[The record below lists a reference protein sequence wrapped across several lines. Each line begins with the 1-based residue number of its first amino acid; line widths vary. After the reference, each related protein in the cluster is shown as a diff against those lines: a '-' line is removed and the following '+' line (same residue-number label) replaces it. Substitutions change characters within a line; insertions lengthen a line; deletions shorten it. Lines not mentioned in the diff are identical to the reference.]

1 MKTLSLIVILLGASS
16 FTFAAPST
24 DICDLVDIPNCR
36 GITKQLRRNTFQT
49 APNTSSA
56 ANLNPANVSYDRG
69 FGVEALAQAKNP
81 LLFSVVSG
89 TGRMGGALIS
99 GSLDNSFFGNRT
111 PELPE
116 NFLERNKEDRQ
127 FKNQKLSLALG
138 GKLISQRNVGLDV
151 GVILKRHSELKNINP
166 GLGMSGRFFFFHFGA
181 SIYQDEFFVDLTKT
195 IEPVSGTPYSIVLG
209 KDHLEEKFQVTT
221 YTFGT
226 RIKNLSL
233 DMASIRS
240 KLKFYDDPTEITI
253 FSAGFHFK
261 DFLLNAAL
269 RKETSN
275 SPLFEDGTLKDE
287 KEKSG
292 NFFALQYSIN
302 RNIIFGINY
311 NYFLLKEMS
320 LSATFFI

>member
-1 MKTLSLIVILLGASS
+1 MKALIFAITIFCMSSWAS
-16 FTFAAPST
+16 AAPSS
-24 DICDLVDIPNCR
+24 DICDLVDIPKCR

-69 FGVEALAQAKNP
+69 LGVEALAQANNP
-81 LLFSVVSG
+81 LLFSLVSG

-116 NFLERNKEDRQ
+116 NFFERSKDDKQ
-127 FKNQKLSLALG
+127 FKNRKLSLALG
-138 GKLISQRNVGLDV
+138 GKLISHRNAGFDI
-151 GVILKRHSELKNINP
+151 GVILKRHSDVKKVNP
-166 GLGMSGRFFFFHFGA
+166 GIGASGRLFFFHFGA
-181 SIYQDEFFVDLTKT
+181 SVYQDDFFLDLTRN
-195 IEPVSGTPYSIVLG
+195 IEPTSGQLYSVLLG
-209 KDHLEEKFQVTT
+209 KDHLEEKFTVTT

-240 KLKFYDDPTEITI
+240 KLKFYEDPTEIKI
-253 FSAGFHFK
+253 FSAGFHYK
-261 DFLLNAAL
+261 DFLLNAAI
-269 RKETSN
+269 RKESSN
-275 SPLFEDGTLKDE
+275 ALYFDGDE
-287 KEKSG
+287 LVEKKEKSG
-292 NFFALQYSIN
+292 NFFALQYSLS
-302 RNIIFGINY
+302 RNIIFGLNY
-311 NYFLLKEMS
+311 NFFLLNEMS